1 MSDETISIQAA
12 DGFPLAA
19 TLFEPAGVSRGWV
32 VINAAMGVKQTYY
45 RPFARWL
52 ADQGFSAVTWDYRGV
67 AASRPGPVGRISL
80 RDWAELD
87 MEGVLRWALTR
98 ERPVVALGHSLGTQL
113 LGLAPSATRLA
124 GIVGVGSQSGDWR
137 NWPFPYDVGM
147 LIISSVLL
155 PSISG
160 VFGKLPGGLMGEE
173 LPKGPVVDWARW
185 LRSKGYLLS
194 EGQWIADQYARIT
207 CPITGFSMADDTF
220 YAPKHAVD
228 RLYAIYKNAPLERVH
243 LVPKE
248 LGLKRIGHFGAFR
261 RSCEKA
267 VWPLFLR
274 PLEKAATPQ
283 LMAG

>member
-1 MSDETISIQAA
+1 MPDDMTLIPAA
-12 DGFPLAA
+12 DGFSLAA

-45 RPFARWL
+45 RAFARWL
-52 ADQGFSAVTWDYRGV
+52 ADQGFSAVTYDYRGV
-67 AASRPGPVGRISL
+67 AASRPGPHGRISL

-87 MEGVLRWALTR
+87 MEGVIRWALAK
-98 ERPVVALGHSLGTQL
+98 EQPVIAFGHSLGTQL
-113 LGLAPSATRLA
+113 LGLAPSATRLS

-160 VFGKLPGGLMGEE
+160 VFGKLPQGFMGEE
-173 LPKGPVVDWARW
+173 LPKGAVVDWAKW

-194 EGQWIADQYARIT
+194 EGQWIAEKYARIT
-207 CPITGFSMADDTF
+207 CPITGFSMEDDTF
-220 YAPKHAVD
+220 YAPRHAVD
-228 RLYAIYKNAPLERVH
+228 QLYAIYKNAPLERVH
-243 LVPKE
+243 LVPKQ
-248 LGLKRIGHFGAFR
+248 LGHKRIGHFGPFRKAF
-261 RSCEKA
+261 EKTL
-267 VWPLFLR
+267 WPLFLR
-274 PLEKAATPQ
+274 PLERAATPQ